1 MKSDGIFSFMNTYSQ
16 VLKTT
21 QPVIE
26 NFATTVALKEMSY
39 ASEILRSMKTIQP
52 NYIQQM
58 TELMGLAK
66 EITPHIPSVELQN
79 SISSILSATASI
91 QKPLASDVWF
101 ATATHLQSTMS
112 LMNKVI
118 TPGITSAL
126 SSLADR
132 NIDASYLM
140 GFKLDEITCVGD
152 NLVYDGREFG
162 EEELKEECKREIEAI
177 KNDNP
182 LERIKNKYWVLFLI
196 LLILWNIPDI
206 PEKLEFYKD
215 SYKQIVQNIKT
226 KEMSKKQYLHVVKEN
241 AFIRD
246 EANSKSNI
254 VIKVTYSEQLEVIDE
269 VPYWYNVKYNTGEK
283 EYTGWISKISL
294 GTEDYIN
301 D

>member
-66 EITPHIPSVELQN
+66 EVTPHIPSVELQN

-101 ATATHLQSTMS
+101 STATHLQSTMS

-152 NLVYDGREFG
+152 KLVYDGIEYG

-226 KEMSKKQYLHVVKEN
+226 KEMSKKHYLHVVKEN

-283 EYTGWISKISL
+283 EYTGWISKISV
-294 GTEDYIN
+294 GTEDDIN